1 MIVVDCSIMISGLLP
16 DEEDAVSD
24 FLLCSLRDGVT
35 TAVVPSLFFQEVSN
49 VLLMAYRRHRI
60 SKEIMIE
67 YLDVIAKLPITIDT
81 VAATQGDTMKVV
93 CEFADSY
100 GLTTYDACYLELSV
114 RRDLPIATLDKNMH
128 NVAIELGR
136 AFQIPKDKRE

>member
-1 MIVVDCSIMISGLLP
+1 
-16 DEEDAVSD
+16 
-24 FLLCSLRDGVT
+24 
-35 TAVVPSLFFQEVSN
+35 
-49 VLLMAYRRHRI
+49 
-60 SKEIMIE
+60 MIE

-81 VAATQGDTMKVV
+81 VAATQGDTMKAV
-93 CEFADSY
+93 CELADNY

-136 AFQIPKDKRE
+136 DFQIPKHKRE